1 MKKLYPTPQN
11 LSIALL
17 FIIFCLCINT
27 SASAQKKEVPV
38 FSTTT
43 ATSVLNKTAITDSL
57 YKKFKQFEI
66 AAMPTIAISN
76 FLKEEKNEVLPFVLK
91 TAEQEFQLQLQPAD
105 IVGKNFKLIQNNGK
119 GEEVSYPVIENIFYK
134 GFADADKKNLVRLTI
149 KDGLVSGFIQ
159 QNGEEF
165 FIESLKNYNKSAD
178 KNDVIIYKTKD
189 VIDTYN
195 LKCGATDREEFHN
208 RMEAQQ
214 AQQKEENIGE
224 CLSLKVIFITDYAM
238 YSFFNGDVTEMQN
251 KLLAVLN
258 NTQGAYSNFDF
269 SANDTVDVGDDE
281 LRFQLIGFYISTCI
295 NCDILPTSI
304 PVPGAPFFVITS
316 RWVSTNFPLPITPV
330 TFYWTSNQIRVHT
343 SGSNTGIYSGIAYNY
358 FSSCTPLRFP
368 LMACHYEEGD
378 AYLRQLAAHEL
389 GHNLGATHDDVINP
403 SVRNYIMN
411 SRINPNSISFSTI
424 QQFPERQG
432 LYIYSSKLR
441 IKQTVRKLRSCILNC
456 DVNPCLDKIT
466 NLKAKNLNGSDTILV
481 SWEALGGTYNV
492 KVRESSEE
500 NTPVLFSINTVEK
513 SILIPGL
520 QTCKFYTIE
529 VDNICGFREFISIGT
544 SNIKANNPKVV
555 HERNSLHDVEVTV
568 YDPLNFNGDSLRITV
583 DHQTKYFRPTQLPAK
598 IILKDIFS
606 DGARHRIDVYEGSTK
621 KCRTTLFYQ
630 APYYREDASL
640 ITKQDF
646 NECGLKDGWK
656 DSVER
661 IFYNPPFYT
670 GIPFWEYKPIFSTGN
685 QRIVPGTIDSSCMIN
700 FSNFDAVSNN
710 CRGSI
715 ALVSPLINIDGFR
728 NTLLSFDSKTSIRKT
743 SSKQVSFEIHVF
755 NGQDWITIYRADTT
769 RLLNANLNHIK
780 NPSTFW
786 DTLPA
791 RKFFALDQYNNPN
804 LRIRFVVD
812 DSSST
817 IGGPPRG
824 NIYVALDNIR
834 IDGYAKTPVKEITEF
849 TIFPNPARQELYIKT
864 NPQGVLPDSY
874 QIFDATGRLIERKK
888 LFNARINVER
898 LSAAL
903 YFIQFF
909 DKDGGVLRTT
919 KFLKE

>member
-1 MKKLYPTPQN
+1 MNNSPLPYKYIIKIILP
-11 LSIALL
+11 L
-17 FIIFCLCINT
+17 FFSFCAIT
-27 SASAQKKEVPV
+27 QASAQKKQVPV
-38 FSTTT
+38 FSTT
-43 ATSVLNKTAITDSL
+43 ASVLNKTTITDSL

-66 AAMPTIAISN
+66 AAMPAIAISN

-91 TAEQEFQLQLQPAD
+91 TAEQEFQLQLEPAD

-134 GFADADKKNLVRLTI
+134 GFADADKNNLVRLTI

-159 QNGEEF
+159 QNGEEI
-165 FIESLKNYNKSAD
+165 FIESLKNYNLSAD

-195 LKCGATDREEFHN
+195 SKCGATDREEFQN
-208 RMEAQQ
+208 RMEAQE

-224 CLSLKVIFITDYAM
+224 CLSLKVIFITDYSM

-269 SANDTVDVGDDE
+269 SADSTKDEGDDE
-281 LRFQLIGFYISTCI
+281 LRLQLIGFYISTCI
-295 NCDILPTSI
+295 DCDILPATIILPGNAFLLTTSK
-304 PVPGAPFFVITS
+304 
-316 RWVSTNFPLPITPV
+316 WVTTNFPLPITPV
-330 TFYWTSNQIRVHT
+330 TYFWTTKQLRIQT
-343 SGSNTGIYSGIAYNY
+343 TGTNTEGISGIAYNN
-358 FSSCTPLRFP
+358 FISCTPIRFP

-389 GHNLGATHDDVINP
+389 GHNLGCSHDDLVNP
-403 SVRNYIMN
+403 NVRNYIMN
-411 SRINPNSISFSTI
+411 SRVNPNSTQFSTM
-424 QQFPERQG
+424 QQFPGGWGNEP
-432 LYIYSSKLR
+432 YSSKLR
-441 IKQTVRKLRSCILNC
+441 IKFAVRKLSSCIFSC
-456 DVNPCLDKIT
+456 DTSQCVDQIK
-466 NLKAKNLNGSDTILV
+466 NLKAENLNGSDTIRV
-481 SWEALGGTYNV
+481 SWEAVGGTYNI

-500 NTPVLFSINTVEK
+500 TTPVLFNINTTEK

-520 QTCKFYTIE
+520 QTCKFY
-529 VDNICGFREFISIGT
+529 NIDVINNCGFKEFISIGS

-555 HERNSLHDVEVTV
+555 HERNNLHDVEITV
-568 YDPLNFNGDSLRITV
+568 YDPLNFNGDSLRITI
-583 DHQTKYFRPTQLPAK
+583 DHQTKYFQPTALPAK
-598 IILKDIFS
+598 IVLKDIFS
-606 DGARHRIDVYEGSTK
+606 DGARHRIDVYEGTTK
-621 KCRTTLFYQ
+621 RCRTTLFYQ
-630 APYYREDASL
+630 APYYRRDASL

-646 NECGLKDGWK
+646 NECDLKDGWK

-661 IFYNPPFYT
+661 YFYNPPFYT
-670 GIPFWEYKPIFSTGN
+670 GIPFWEFKPFFATGSLV
-685 QRIVPGTIDSSCMIN
+685 IIPGTIDSSCMIN
-700 FSNFDAVSNN
+700 FSNFDGATNYS
-710 CRGSI
+710 RGSI
-715 ALVSPLINIDGFR
+715 ALVSPVLNIMNFK
-728 NTLLSFDSKTSIRKT
+728 NTLLSFDSKTSLRKT
-743 SSKQVSFEIHVF
+743 DKKQVSFEVHVF

-769 RLLNANLNHIK
+769 RPLNVLNTK
-780 NPSTFW
+780 NTSTFW

-791 RKFFALDQYNNPN
+791 RKFFSLDEYNNPN

-834 IDGYAKTPVKEITEF
+834 IDGYPKTPVKEITEF

-888 LFNARINVER
+888 LFNARINVEQ

-909 DKDGGVLRTT
+909 DKDQNILS
-919 KFLKE
+919 KKIFLKQ